1 MASDGNSG
9 KIPNASLAHGSQAT
23 HSIVLQTASG
33 KSLPPAGKTAASA
46 GGSASSTPREVAAP
60 VPAIQPAAPPPPVE
74 PQALVDQLNKHL
86 NDSGRPDQYRLDPSG
101 KLIQQVNPA
110 NGAVIGEF
118 SVIEFPALA
127 RGVGATGLLLN
138 SLA

>member
-1 MASDGNSG
+1 M
-9 KIPNASLAHGSQAT
+9 
-23 HSIVLQTASG
+23 
-33 KSLPPAGKTAASA
+33 
-46 GGSASSTPREVAAP
+46 
-60 VPAIQPAAPPPPVE
+60 
-74 PQALVDQLNKHL
+74 
-86 NDSGRPDQYRLDPSG
+86 
-101 KLIQQVNPA
+101 IQQVNPA

>member
-23 HSIVLQTASG
+23 HSIVLQSSSG

-46 GGSASSTPREVAAP
+46 GVAAA
-60 VPAIQPAAPPPPVE
+60 VPAIKPPAQQPVE

-86 NDSGRPDQYRLDPSG
+86 NDSGRPDQYRLDPGG

-127 RGVGATGLLLN
+127 RGVGALGLLVD

>member
-23 HSIVLQTASG
+23 HSIVLQSSSG
-33 KSLPPAGKTAASA
+33 KSLPPAGKSAAS
-46 GGSASSTPREVAAP
+46 GGSSASSTPREPAP
-60 VPAIQPAAPPPPVE
+60 ALPAVKPAAHQPVE
-74 PQALVDQLNKHL
+74 PQALVDQLNKNL
-86 NDSGRPDQYRLDPSG
+86 NDSGRPDQYRLDPGG

-118 SVIEFPALA
+118 SVLEFPALA
-127 RGVGATGLLLN
+127 RGVGATGLLLD